1 MIQNKAIMPLKQ
13 GWEALSYV
21 AYLGRHTPFRV
32 GNAEGTVKWKP
43 MITYAGWSNNLIM
56 CSGWAAAIVLK

>member
-43 MITYAGWSNNLIM
+43 MITYEQQPNN
-56 CSGWAAAIVLK
+56 V